1 MSFSEAI
8 NQKPVQ
14 YFGMSIF
21 QIISIGL
28 FGFIFGTF
36 EALTNLFYLLTKN
49 YDLPRKQH
57 SKELP
62 INVTDDEVLHKVFQ
76 MFILGIFLLLIAVV
90 SITIAPQLF
99 IVGAAAILVSGL
111 IDYTRFG
118 KFDMLVV
125 WIVIA
130 VIISILSL
138 VTFP

>member
-1 MSFSEAI
+1 
-8 NQKPVQ
+8 
-14 YFGMSIF
+14 MSIF

-36 EALTNLFYLLTKN
+36 EASTNLFYLLTKN

-62 INVTDDEVLHKVFQ
+62 INVTDNEVFHKVFQ
-76 MFILGIFLLLIAVV
+76 MFVLGTSLLLIAVI
-90 SITIAPQLF
+90 SITIAAQLF

-111 IDYTRFG
+111 IDYSRFR

-130 VIISILSL
+130 VIISLFSL
-138 VTFP
+138 LTIP